1 MLTDE
6 DVCDRMDIDIRTLQR
21 RVKSAPSGLPGEP
34 FSCGVGT
41 KRQQRRWPAE
51 GLEGWWQTTAP
62 KRLAEERKSDDND
75 VRRKRTRR
83 RRKQKA
89 LPSFEE
95 TVADLLKD
103 V

>member
-6 DVCDRMDIDIRTLQR
+6 DVCDRMGISQRTLER
-21 RVKSAPSGLPGEP
+21 RVKSAPSGLPGGP

-83 RRKQKA
+83 RRKQKT
-89 LPSFEE
+89 PSVFEE
-95 TVADLLKD
+95 TIADVLKD